1 MEEKDDMTCGREG
14 DGHPFT
20 QLDLQDKFI
29 TPIMILRTYTPFL
42 EIPDFKEIEC
52 FGNNLLFQE

>member
-29 TPIMILRTYTPFL
+29 TPIMILRTYIGMEGIL
-42 EIPDFKEIEC
+42 I
-52 FGNNLLFQE
+52 FGYFNSDRKRK